1 MLVMVQSFQERS
13 GYASCGLKLR
23 IHYTRSLRY
32 ASLHDTISDNM
43 GTK

>member
-23 IHYTRSLRY
+23 IHYTRY
-32 ASLHDTISDNM
+32 ASLHDTTSDHM